1 MPKVIK
7 KRLTKKIPLREEK
20 SKGITTHAIDLIK
33 FVRNL
38 RGKRKEFILLLS
50 ALIIAISVFVGFKA
64 YATSLTKKAYSIE
77 MEAYNHYYGMIRSE
91 KDPLTAEERWKKAL
105 ELYTE
110 SFKIKPTS
118 LRQFYIGNCYY
129 KLTDYSNAINAYKVF
144 IDKYP
149 DEGLLPL
156 VYQRLSS
163 SYIKVGSIDDA
174 LKTLEILKNF
184 KNRAFKDS
192 ALIEEARLYEAR
204 DMPQEAQKKYEELLK
219 EFPAS
224 PWSAEAK
231 SKLKGKPR

>member
-7 KRLTKKIPLREEK
+7 RRAAKIPLREEK
-20 SKGITTHAIDLIK
+20 AKSTHAIDLS
-33 FVRNL
+33 FLGRNL

-50 ALIIAISVFVGFKA
+50 ALIIAISVFFGFKA
-64 YATSLTKKAYSIE
+64 YATSLSKKAYSLE

-105 ELYTE
+105 ELYRE

-129 KLTDYSNAINAYKVF
+129 KLNDYSNAINAYKVL

-149 DEGLLPL
+149 EEGLLPL
-156 VYQRLSS
+156 AYQRLSS
-163 SYIKVGSIDDA
+163 SYIKVGNIKDA

-184 KNRAFKDS
+184 KNGAFKDS
-192 ALIEEARLYEAR
+192 ALIEEARLYEAQ
-204 DMPQEAQKKYEELLK
+204 DMPQDAQKKYEELLK

-231 SKLKGKPR
+231 SKLKGKPS